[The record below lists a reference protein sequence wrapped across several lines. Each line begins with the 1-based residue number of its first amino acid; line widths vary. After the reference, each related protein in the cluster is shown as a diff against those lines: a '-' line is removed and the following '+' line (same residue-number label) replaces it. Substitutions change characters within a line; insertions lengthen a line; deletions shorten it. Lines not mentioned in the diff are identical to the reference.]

1 MVASPPP
8 HHNFDRIPIVV
19 RGPHELSHPA
29 ARALGRDWLGQAE
42 VIEPTPAPNEPAGP
56 APAPTEPA

>member
-1 MVASPPP
+1 
-8 HHNFDRIPIVV
+8 V

-42 VIEPTPAPNEPAGP
+42 VLEEAPPPTEAAGP